1 LREELGDRHIAS
13 KALHALKAVAADI
26 RPDGRW
32 LPVNIECP
40 GFAVLADGS
49 LPRRCARQSSIG
61 GCAMTTGMMGDD
73 DGLLTE
79 QDVAGALEVSLSTL
93 RRWHREGTGPPCLE
107 IGRQVRYRRAAVER
121 WSTGSSQAGSPD
133 ENR

>member
-1 LREELGDRHIAS
+1 
-13 KALHALKAVAADI
+13 
-26 RPDGRW
+26 
-32 LPVNIECP
+32 
-40 GFAVLADGS
+40 
-49 LPRRCARQSSIG
+49 
-61 GCAMTTGMMGDD
+61 MTTGMMGDD

-79 QDVAGALEVSLSTL
+79 QDVAGALKVSLSTL

-121 WSTGSSQAGSPD
+121 WSTGGIQAGSPD

>member
-1 LREELGDRHIAS
+1 MHPSPSMTAMSGQDD
-13 KALHALKAVAADI
+13 AVVCSTRLVPWA
-26 RPDGRW
+26 RCNGFR
-32 LPVNIECP
+32 P
-40 GFAVLADGS
+40 GFAVSVDGS
-49 LPRRCARQSSIG
+49 LPRPCARQSSIG
-61 GCAMTTGMMGDD
+61 GCTMTTGMMGDD
-73 DGLLTE
+73 EGLLTE

-121 WSTGSSQAGSPD
+121 WSTGSIQAGSPD